1 VRLELSPRGVGQLE
15 LRATNFYQAVTRGDS
30 VVLDLT
36 VRNTGSRAV
45 SNARIQADVQPDW
58 RVTIAPELVAEVP
71 IDGEARVRL
80 VLVPPAGVATGDYDI
95 KLRTE
100 ALSADRRVDTEDKTL
115 RVHVQP
121 PANWLGTTLLIAL
134 LGALVGGIVW
144 FGMRLT
150 RR

>member
-1 VRLELSPRGVGQLE
+1 M
-15 LRATNFYQAVTRGDS
+15 
-30 VVLDLT
+30 LDVT

-45 SNARIQADVQPDW
+45 TNARIRADVQADW
-58 RVTIAPELVAEVP
+58 RATIAPELVPEVP
-71 IDGEARVRL
+71 IDGETRVRL
-80 VLVPPAGVATGDYDI
+80 VIVPPPDVATGDYDV

-121 PANWLGTTLLIAL
+121 PANWVGTAALIAL
-134 LGALVGGIVW
+134 LGGLVGGIVW